1 MNYSWAIVKLSTR
14 DVTNADGVSLTDA
27 VVEIK
32 WRRIGVD
39 ADGVT
44 SKVVGHTD
52 VYADNVAQADF
63 TPFADLT
70 EAQVIGWLESNISAD
85 QIAKYDSKIA
95 KNINSIG
102 KVEKGV
108 PWS

>member
-1 MNYSWAIVKLSTR
+1 
-14 DVTNADGVSLTDA
+14 
-27 VVEIK
+27 
-32 WRRIGVD
+32 
-39 ADGVT
+39 
-44 SKVVGHTD
+44 

-85 QIAKYDSKIA
+85 TIAKYDSKIA
-95 KNINSIG
+95 KNINSRG
-102 KVEKGV
+102 KVEKSV